1 VKAAFALAALVASA
15 AAMSIA
21 PGPAAAQQGERIR
34 RVVIFGNQVCP
45 RGSAGEVVICARRP
59 STERFRI
66 PPELRDEATADD
78 PKSMGWADRAQSLE
92 YVGRTGIQS
101 CSTSGAGGSTGCFE
115 QLVRTWRGERAK
127 GSAEPGR

>member
-1 VKAAFALAALVASA
+1 MKAAYTLAALAASGA
-15 AAMSIA
+15 ALSLA
-21 PGPAAAQQGERIR
+21 PAPATAQQGERIR
-34 RVVIFGNQVCP
+34 HVVVYGNQPCP
-45 RGSAGEVVICARRP
+45 RGEAGEVVICARRP
-59 STERFRI
+59 NTERYRI
-66 PPELRDEATADD
+66 PPELRDQATRDD
-78 PKSMGWADRAQSLE
+78 PSSMSWAERAESLE